1 MFKKQNKKKRSGHRN
16 PENSKRVA
24 IFFQV
29 PRDPLPDL
37 RWDERVSLGDL
48 KRSDQ
53 EGNSG
58 EVRRSTEEKKKDGF
72 CFNEH
77 IPSLM

>member
-1 MFKKQNKKKRSGHRN
+1 MNKKRSGQQARPRH

-29 PRDPLPDL
+29 PRDPLPAV
-37 RWDERVSLGDL
+37 RWDERVSLGAL

-58 EVRRSTEEKKKDGF
+58 EVRRSTEEKKRRVLF
-72 CFNEH
+72 Q
-77 IPSLM
+77 